1 MFSKSLIPVSVDAQ
15 GCVPSLLFGLRPNY
29 GMGTDCTHGMATS
42 FKRTYAH
49 TVVFSA
55 PTLMSFN
62 SKWTVNFQMF
72 KLVLEK
78 AEEPEIK

>member
-1 MFSKSLIPVSVDAQ
+1 MGLVLMGRVMFSKSLIPFSVDAQ

-49 TVVFSA
+49 AVVFSA
-55 PTLMSFN
+55 PDPD
-62 SKWTVNFQMF
+62 
-72 KLVLEK
+72 VLQQ
-78 AEEPEIK
+78 